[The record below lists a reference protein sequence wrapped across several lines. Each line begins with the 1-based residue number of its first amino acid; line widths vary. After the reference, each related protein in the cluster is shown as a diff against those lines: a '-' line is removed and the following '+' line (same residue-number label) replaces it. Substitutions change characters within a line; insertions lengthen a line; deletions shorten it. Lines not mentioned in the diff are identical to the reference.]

1 MGVESPMVTEAGAE
15 RVGTTMKNRTARLPR
30 ESLADNGYRPA
41 VRSGMMI
48 DATKAPDKSEVE
60 DATGTPS
67 KLTVTTSL
75 GAKFVPTTPAGSPTR
90 ARFGIDRVEGAVTTK
105 PPREVNTAVL
115 VSNTRLALHAG

>member
-48 DATKAPDKSEVE
+48 DATKAPAKSEVE

-67 KLTVTTSL
+67 KLTVTPSL
-75 GAKFVPTTPAGSPTR
+75 GAKYVPTTPADSPTR
-90 ARFGIDRVEGAVTTK
+90 ARFGTDRIEEPGTTER
-105 PPREVNTAVL
+105 PRAAHT
-115 VSNTRLALHAG
+115 

>member
-41 VRSGMMI
+41 VRSGMLL
-48 DATKAPDKSEVE
+48 DATKAPDKSEVD

-67 KLTVTTSL
+67 KLTVATPL
-75 GAKFVPTTPAGSPTR
+75 DAEIVPTTPAGPPTR
-90 ARFGIDRVEGAVTTK
+90 DLVGIDVT
-105 PPREVNTAVL
+105 A
-115 VSNTRLALHAG
+115 

>member
-67 KLTVTTSL
+67 QLTVRTSL
-75 GAKFVPTTPAGSPTR
+75 GAQLVPTTPAGTQTPP
-90 ARFGIDRVEGAVTTK
+90 RVGSDQIQGAVT
-105 PPREVNTAVL
+105 R
-115 VSNTRLALHAG
+115 